1 MKTRAALVHMLTASG
16 LIPIILSVEALW
28 RGDAYATLLW
38 LAFAVV
44 IDGLDGPLAR
54 RFEVSEHLPNID
66 GAILDHIIDY
76 LSYCFI
82 PALMLIRFEMLPIGW
97 GVAGASLLCIASL
110 YTFANKQAKTD
121 ENDFR
126 GFPALWNLV
135 VFYMLIT
142 HSAQETNLLIVFVLS
157 AMIFAPIRVLHPVR
171 VAEGRKLTLPVVI
184 IWLGFIFAYLIQ
196 GEGGLATSADV
207 VFALL
212 SFYLAGL
219 SVWRS
224 LRFAGQ

>member
-1 MKTRAALVHMLTASG
+1 MKLRAAFVHFLTAFG
-16 LIPIILSVEALW
+16 LIPILLSVEALW

-38 LAFAVV
+38 LAVAVL

-54 RFEVSEHLPNID
+54 RFEVDKYWPDID

-82 PALMLIRFEMLPIGW
+82 PALMVLRFELLPVGW
-97 GVAGASLLCIASL
+97 EMAGAILISVASL
-110 YTFANKQAKTD
+110 YTFANKRTKTD

-142 HSAQETNLLIVFVLS
+142 QSTQETNLLVVIILS
-157 AMIFAPIRVLHPVR
+157 ALIFAPIRVLHPVR
-171 VAEGRKLTLPVVI
+171 VVDGRRFTLPLVGL
-184 IWLGFIFAYLIQ
+184 WLVFIFAYLIRA
-196 GEGGLATSADV
+196 EAGLPTSLDWI
-207 VFALL
+207 FALL
-212 SFYLAGL
+212 SVVLAGL
-219 SVWRS
+219 NLWRS
-224 LRFAGQ
+224 VRFAGK